1 MVHSFQENQVV
12 SENRRRSPRGCPSQV
27 SSDNPQ
33 RRAVSFRWDLREA
46 SPHLGSSPGVRL
58 PFVTGLAMSSL
69 ALAPPSAPARVH
81 HRHLRKSVTTS
92 STRSFARVRSA
103 TESSVSATATLAD
116 ECRGDFPILEQDLP
130 DSGKRLVYLDS
141 AASSQKPL
149 HVIDCH
155 SDYYKN
161 TNANVH
167 RGVHYLS
174 GKATDAYELAR
185 VKVANFINAKSDREI
200 VFTRNAS
207 EAINLVAY
215 TWGVA
220 NLTPG
225 DEVVVSVLE
234 HHSNLV
240 PWQLVCAQTGA
251 TLRHVGL
258 DETNAH
264 IDYDELQSVLEE
276 GNVKLVSTAHVS
288 NVLGCELDVQRVV
301 EMAKKH
307 GAKVL
312 LDACQSVPHMPVD
325 VQQLGVDWIV
335 ASGHKMCG
343 PTGIGFLWGTT
354 EVLESM
360 PPWMGGGEMIQ
371 DVFMETSTYAPPPAR
386 FEAGTPAIGE
396 AIALGAA
403 CDYLMK
409 IGMDRVHSYEQEL
422 GGILH
427 ERLLGVDGVTV
438 YGPALGQPRASLAAF
453 NVENLHANDVCT
465 LLDQAGVAT
474 RSGHHCTQPLH
485 RYLEVNATARASAY
499 LYNTPHEIDVLVDA
513 LEDTIGFF
521 KEINA

>member
-1 MVHSFQENQVV
+1 
-12 SENRRRSPRGCPSQV
+12 
-27 SSDNPQ
+27 
-33 RRAVSFRWDLREA
+33 
-46 SPHLGSSPGVRL
+46 
-58 PFVTGLAMSSL
+58 MS
-69 ALAPPSAPARVH
+69 ALAFAAAAPSHARGSARANRVARGNPASV
-81 HRHLRKSVTTS
+81 VTTS
-92 STRSFARVRSA
+92 TRARASA
-103 TESSVSATATLAD
+103 SPVAAATTLAD
-116 ECRGDFPILEQDLP
+116 EVRPDFPILEQDLP

-141 AASSQKPL
+141 AASSQKPRA
-149 HVIDCH
+149 VIDAH
-155 SDYYKN
+155 GDYYRHD
-161 TNANVH
+161 NANVH

-174 GKATDAYELAR
+174 GKATDAYEAAR
-185 VKVANFINAKSDREI
+185 VKVADFVNAKSDREI

-220 NLTPG
+220 NLKPG

-258 DETNAH
+258 RPDQSG
-264 IDYDELQSVLEE
+264 IDLDELEVVLKE
-276 GNVKLVSTAHVS
+276 GKVKLIATAHVS
-288 NVLGCELDVQRVV
+288 NVLGCELDVARVA
-301 EMAKKH
+301 EMRAKH
-307 GAKVL
+307 APGAKIL

-325 VQQLGVDWIV
+325 VRSLEVDWIV

-343 PTGIGFLWGTT
+343 PTGIGFLWGSE

-371 DVFMETSTYAPPPAR
+371 DVFMDRSTYAPPPAR

-403 CDYLMK
+403 CDYLTA
-409 IGMDRVHSYEQEL
+409 IGMDRVHAYENEL
-422 GGILH
+422 GGYLYDA
-427 ERLLGVDGVTV
+427 LKSVDGVTV
-438 YGPALGQPRASLAAF
+438 YGPGANAPRASLAAF

-485 RYLEVNATARASAY
+485 RYLDVNATARASAY
-499 LYNTPHEIDVLVDA
+499 IYNTPNEVDVLVEA
-513 LEDTIGFF
+513 LRDTIGFF
-521 KEINA
+521 KDINGA